1 MNPKYWRRS
10 RTLIFNALVVM
21 VTTLLAMTDELQ
33 VVMSP
38 RAYAL
43 SVIGL
48 AVANGVLRLVT
59 RQPLTRSK
67 KEA

>member
-1 MNPKYWRRS
+1 MSAKYWRRS

-43 SVIGL
+43 SMIGL
-48 AVANGVLRLVT
+48 AVTNAVLRLVT
-59 RQPLTRSK
+59 RQPLTRK
-67 KEA
+67 KEL

>member
-1 MNPKYWRRS
+1 MNPKCWRRS

-33 VVMSP
+33 AVMSP

-43 SVIGL
+43 SMIFL

-59 RQPLTRSK
+59 RQPLTRK